1 MTSTKPYW
9 WGQEILDSFN
19 SLLIRPCSSS
29 LDDQA
34 SPLDGVV
41 VASPLKL
48 FQGKRDPLPGAH
60 VQEGFEH
67 VAGVGVVDPGAEVV
81 VGLARSKIK
90 GTYTSD
96 WGMAKTAEKWGEPQK
111 MTYSSKKEFFFGVVR
126 MGKL

>member
-19 SLLIRPCSSS
+19 SLLIRPCSSC

-48 FQGKRDPLPGAH
+48 FRGKRDPLPGAH

-67 VAGVGVVDPGAEVV
+67 VAGVVVVDPGAEVV
-81 VGLARSKIK
+81 VGLAHQLAGRHQVA
-90 GTYTSD
+90 GF
-96 WGMAKTAEKWGEPQK
+96 A
-111 MTYSSKKEFFFGVVR
+111 SSAWPNVEIF
-126 MGKL
+126 